1 MDHENRVL
9 ATLIAVM
16 FDFICPA
23 EPRRQTQH
31 PTFDPKAVEFTDH
44 VAFSQRC
51 FKRSS

>member
-9 ATLIAVM
+9 AALIAVM

-23 EPRRQTQH
+23 EPH